1 MQRLRRRQPVGIC
14 GTLVVNH
21 DLFGKNALK
30 GVLPLAAGDEVQH
43 SYLALL
49 QPAPADLVRTVD
61 MHSPTDVALVVLQ
74 EGPAVDDDGDRPNGV
89 PQWAA
94 GHPLSQLIGVD
105 NPQGGEG
112 LQLTLG
118 ETGGA
123 QHFTFADHRRGRS
136 GIAEVGAAGTHLAVA
151 EALAVLLIGSHRT
164 AAGTAASTRQRA
176 RGALG

>member
-1 MQRLRRRQPVGIC
+1 MQRLRGRQPVGIC
-14 GTLVVNH
+14 GALVINH

-43 SYLALL
+43 SDLALL
-49 QPAPADLVRTVD
+49 QPAPADLVGTVD
-61 MHSPTDVALVVLQ
+61 VHGPADVAFVVLQ
-74 EGPAVDDDGDRPNGV
+74 EGPAVDDDGDGPNGV
-89 PQWAA
+89 PQRAA

-105 NPQGGEG
+105 YPQGVEG
-112 LQLTLG
+112 FQLTLG

-123 QHFTFADHRRGRS
+123 EHFPFADHRRGRP
-136 GIAEVGAAGTHLAVA
+136 GIAEVRAAGAHLAVA
-151 EALAVLLIGSHRT
+151 EALAVPLIGSHRT